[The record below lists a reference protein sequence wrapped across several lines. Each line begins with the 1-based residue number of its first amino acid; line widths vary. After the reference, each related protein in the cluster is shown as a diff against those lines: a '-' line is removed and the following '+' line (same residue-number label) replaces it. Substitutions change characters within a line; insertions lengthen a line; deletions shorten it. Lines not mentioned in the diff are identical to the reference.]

1 MFRRL
6 PDFPVGPSLTI
17 EFEGEA
23 LPARAGES
31 VAAALLAGKVAVFR
45 STPVHAAPRAP
56 WCMIGECHECL
67 LEIDGEPNRRSCMVQ
82 VRKGMKVRR
91 RQGP

>member
-1 MFRRL
+1 MFKRL
-6 PDFPVGPSLTI
+6 PDFPDSPSLTI
-17 EFEGEA
+17 DFEGEA

-31 VAAALLAGKVAVFR
+31 VAAALLAAGVAVFR
-45 STPVHAAPRAP
+45 TTPLSGAPRAP

-82 VRKGMKVRR
+82 VRKGMRVRR
-91 RQGP
+91 RRIP